1 MTFKI
6 GNLYYDIEYER
17 FSLHTHTNNQKETD
31 SSFLPVINIFTDLP
45 RIRLLCHTDEKW
57 QGGVGEFE

>member
-1 MTFKI
+1 MTFRI

-17 FSLHTHTNNQKETD
+17 FSLHTHTNNQNETD

-45 RIRLLCHTDEKW
+45 RIGYCVILMKNGKEV
-57 QGGVGEFE
+57 GGFE